1 MDDAAVKYVEDVA
14 KGLKQKGV
22 KEVEQRLVHGQPAAS
37 IVDMAKD
44 TPGSL
49 VAMTTHGRSGVGRWV
64 LGSAADRVVRHS
76 GSPVLLIRAADIP

>member
-22 KEVEQRLVHGQPAAS
+22 KEGEQRLVHGQPAAS

-49 VAMTTHGRSGVGRWV
+49 VAMTTHGRSGVGR
-64 LGSAADRVVRHS
+64 
-76 GSPVLLIRAADIP
+76 